1 MNAHE
6 SGLILNP
13 PVVMYIVVIGDR
25 KHTLRSWTEV
35 GQLCAK
41 AFVDDPS
48 VVISVRHVRSP
59 ETACL
64 NSEHVLL

>member
-1 MNAHE
+1 MNAYE
-6 SGLILNP
+6 PGLILNP
-13 PVVMYIVVIGDR
+13 PVVMYIVTIGDR
-25 KHTLRSWTEV
+25 KHTLRSWAEV

-48 VVISVRHVRSP
+48 VVVSIRHVRSP

-64 NSEHVLL
+64 NPEHVLL

>member
-6 SGLILNP
+6 PGLILSP
-13 PVVMYIVVIGDR
+13 SVVMYIVTIGAR

-35 GQLCAK
+35 GQLCAR
-41 AFVDDPS
+41 AFVDDPTA
-48 VVISVRHVRSP
+48 VVSIRHVRGP

>member
-6 SGLILNP
+6 FGLILSP
-13 PVVMYIVVIGDR
+13 RVVMYIVTIGDR

-35 GQLCAK
+35 GHLCAR

-48 VVISVRHVRSP
+48 VVVSVRHVRSP

>member
-6 SGLILNP
+6 SGLIMNP
-13 PVVMYIVVIGDR
+13 PVVMYIVTIGGR

-48 VVISVRHVRSP
+48 VVVSIRHVRIP
-59 ETACL
+59 GDGL
-64 NSEHVLL
+64 P